1 MSATIASGEPTV
13 SVAYQ
18 WRLTALL
25 SLSFGFVL
33 FDRNA
38 LSFLMPFVQPELR
51 FSNTQVGLLSGG
63 LSLTWAIA
71 AFGIGVVADRFGS
84 RKKLLVLATVLFA
97 LCSFGSG
104 LASGFAILLA
114 TRLLMGAAEGGIMP
128 LSQSLIVAQVDP
140 RRRGIAM
147 GIAQGFGSSLM
158 GSFVAPVVLV
168 GFATAYG
175 WRHAFFLAGAPGLLA
190 AVAMIWMIRDEKP
203 VRPVAARRV
212 ERGNLRSV
220 LTDGNV
226 IRCVLLSIAFV
237 AYLVVTWA
245 FMPLYL
251 VNVRHYDPS
260 TMSWLMGVLGIAA
273 TLYSFLIPGLSD
285 RIGRRPVMTL
295 VPVLALIL
303 PLGALFYSGPVWGLA
318 AIFFVGWSFTGIMP
332 LFMSTVPAESVSAAH
347 IGAALGI
354 CMGGSEILG
363 GVLAPLASGY
373 AADHIGLQA
382 PLWGLLGFALVG
394 CLAALGLRETAPRV
408 SLGVSAKPVTQD
420 GH

>member
-1 MSATIASGEPTV
+1 MTAQPTGAGPPA

-38 LSFLMPFVQPELR
+38 LSFLMPFVQPELG
-51 FSNTQVGLLSGG
+51 FNNTQVGLLSGG

-84 RKKLLVLATVLFA
+84 RKKWLVASTVFFA

-104 LASGFAILLA
+104 LAGSFAMLLA
-114 TRLLMGAAEGGIMP
+114 TRLLMGVAEGGVMP
-128 LSQSLIVAQVDP
+128 LSQSLIAAQVDP

-147 GIAQGFGSSLM
+147 GISQGFGSSLM

-190 AVAMIWMIRDEKP
+190 ALLMIWMIREARP
-203 VRPVAARRV
+203 VEMPAVAARAAT
-212 ERGNLRSV
+212 GTLGSV
-220 LTDGNV
+220 LIDGNV
-226 IRCVLLSIAFV
+226 IRCLVMSIAFV
-237 AYLVVTWA
+237 AYLVVTWT

-251 VNVRHYDPS
+251 VNVRHYDPA
-260 TMSWLMGVLGIAA
+260 TMSWVMGVLGIAA
-273 TLYSFLIPGLSD
+273 ALYSFVIPGLSD
-285 RIGRRPVMTL
+285 RIGRRPVMRA
-295 VPVLALIL
+295 VPMLALIL
-303 PLGALFYSGPVWGLA
+303 PLGALFYSGPAWALA

-332 LFMSTVPAESVSAAH
+332 LFMSTVPAESVGGAH
-347 IGAALGI
+347 IGAALGL

-373 AADHIGLQA
+373 AADHLGLKA
-382 PLWGLLGFALVG
+382 PLWGLLAFAVTG
-394 CLAALGLRETAPRV
+394 CVAALGLRETAPQ
-408 SLGVSAKPVTQD
+408 LMFSAHGGLNCD
-420 GH
+420 A